1 MRHPF
6 IRKAKRNNHLMDM
19 IDRYKNW
26 MINHGNETDSE
37 SESDADAA
45 NNSDDSDWN
54 LTVKGSSPYIVDASS
69 QDDHT
74 SKMMQSLSISESR
87 HGHQRNSLFFCP
99 KPPQK
104 NTFRQIN

>member
-1 MRHPF
+1 
-6 IRKAKRNNHLMDM
+6 M

-54 LTVKGSSPYIVDASS
+54 LTVKGSSPYIVDASN
-69 QDDHT
+69 DDHN

-87 HGHQRNSLFFCP
+87 HGHQRISWSYHMQLKFT
-99 KPPQK
+99 
-104 NTFRQIN
+104 NTARRGVADSECVTQPLKKSY

>member
-1 MRHPF
+1 
-6 IRKAKRNNHLMDM
+6 M

-54 LTVKGSSPYIVDASS
+54 LTVKGSSPYIVDAS

-74 SKMMQSLSISESR
+74 TKMMQSLSISESR
-87 HGHQRNSLFFCP
+87 HDHQRNSLSVFL
-99 KPPQK
+99 
-104 NTFRQIN
+104 

>member
-54 LTVKGSSPYIVDASS
+54 LTVKGSSPYIVDAS

-87 HGHQRNSLFFCP
+87 HGHQRNSLNPCFWV
-99 KPPQK
+99 K
-104 NTFRQIN
+104 

>member
-1 MRHPF
+1 
-6 IRKAKRNNHLMDM
+6 MDM

-54 LTVKGSSPYIVDASS
+54 LTVKGSSPYIVDAL
-69 QDDHT
+69 QDDHN

-87 HGHQRNSLFFCP
+87 HGHQRISLWFFFCKKKP
-99 KPPQK
+99 KKPSGK
-104 NTFRQIN
+104 LIKDYVERIKGRC